1 MALATMHDL
10 MIAELRDLFSAETQ
24 LVMALPKMATGAVT
38 PSLRK
43 AFVHHLDETHE
54 HVWRLVQIF
63 ELLEQSPRGA
73 SCSGMAG
80 LLAEAAAMREQ
91 DGNDSVR
98 DAGLLAVAQRIE
110 HYQIA
115 AYRTSLAFATLL
127 AYRDTATLL
136 EATLKE
142 ERAADELLN
151 EIAENEV
158 NANASESDEASDEL
172 LREWAAP
179 RRRSPALSGR

>member
-24 LVMALPKMATGAVT
+24 LVMALPKMATGAVA

-43 AFVHHLDETHE
+43 AFVHHLDETHD
-54 HVWRLVQIF
+54 HVSRLFRIF
-63 ELLEQSPRGA
+63 DVLDQSPRGA

-80 LLAEAAAMREQ
+80 LLIEAADMIEQ
-91 DGNDSVR
+91 EGNDSVR

-127 AYRDTATLL
+127 AYSDVAKVLEMTLKDERDT
-136 EATLKE
+136 
-142 ERAADELLN
+142 DELFN
-151 EIAENEV
+151 ELAESEV
-158 NANASESDEASDEL
+158 NANASESEEESEEILHD
-172 LREWAAP
+172 WAAP
-179 RRRSPALSGR
+179 RRRSGALSGR